1 MLTTKSGLVAAP
13 PFHFA
18 RQYDGV
24 GGTQN
29 VNKMSLYTRIGDHA
43 VLFRLRRRPFML
55 ALSLQPIAPAGFS
68 PDWIGAHA
76 VLPSPDIFWG
86 PKYRK

>member
-1 MLTTKSGLVAAP
+1 MNT
-13 PFHFA
+13 
-18 RQYDGV
+18 
-24 GGTQN
+24 N
-29 VNKMSLYTRIGDHA
+29 VNKMSFLKRIGDHA

-55 ALSLQPIAPAGFS
+55 TLSLQPIAPAGFL

-76 VLPSPDIFWG
+76 VLPMPDISWE